1 MHLEKR
7 MFWKVLSHVCVPSS
21 DLDENNIKGAF
32 TLLYPTIT
40 ENMIEKN
47 IALKECFQ
55 TLDCMLIVIKCK
67 FVIVYVHFKC
77 N

>member
-1 MHLEKR
+1 
-7 MFWKVLSHVCVPSS
+7 MFWKVLSHVFVPSS
-21 DLDENNIKGAF
+21 DLYENNIKGAF
-32 TLLYPTIT
+32 YPAVPYYYRN
-40 ENMIEKN
+40 NMIEKN